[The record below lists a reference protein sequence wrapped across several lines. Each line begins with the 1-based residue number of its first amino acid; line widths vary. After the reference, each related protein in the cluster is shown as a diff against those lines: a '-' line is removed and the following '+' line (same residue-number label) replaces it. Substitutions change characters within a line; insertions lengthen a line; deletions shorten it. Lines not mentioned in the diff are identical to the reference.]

1 MRCSLKPNKSGPGFN
16 SAAKVSS
23 RVTRRGQTSFHK
35 IFGTF
40 FFIFTV
46 IENLDSPA
54 LLVSNDVEP
63 TLFSD
68 SLRFSLFLPSGF
80 LFGLLPSRDNKYS

>member
-1 MRCSLKPNKSGPGFN
+1 MGL
-16 SAAKVSS
+16 
-23 RVTRRGQTSFHK
+23 
-35 IFGTF
+35 
-40 FFIFTV
+40 FFIFIV

-54 LLVSNDVEP
+54 LLVSKDVEP

-80 LFGLLPSRDNKYS
+80 LFGLLTSRDNKYS